1 MTAPCL
7 TTRSGYSHRQLKND
21 QKRNF
26 SAKVSPVQVCPPKAD
41 QIQTTVLPN
50 KLVVTSID
58 SSYPISRVS
67 ILFRAGSRN
76 ETPQNIGASHVV
88 RVTAGLTNK
97 NSSYFGVTR
106 NLQQIGASLTTTADR
121 EVVSYTLEGLPNT
134 FDIGLKYLAD
144 VSTKQVFKP
153 WEVLDLLPRLK
164 YELAGIP
171 PQVRVLDLLN
181 KAAYRTGLGN
191 TLFCPKRLVGN
202 HNSETLQHYV
212 NSLFTTNRSAVA
224 GVGVDH
230 GELVAFAQNLEL
242 ESGAGPS
249 ASGRY
254 YGGEIRKEKHSD
266 LAHVAVAAEGA
277 SLANE
282 KDALAFAILRYIL
295 GAGPSIKWGGSPSP
309 LYKSVSEAVGGLPFA
324 VSALNVVEAAVKQL
338 CCLSLTPADIARGKA
353 QLKAS
358 VLLGTEGGTDLLE
371 DIGNQAVLLGK
382 VISPSQVVAAIDGVT
397 SADINAAYKKVTQGK
412 LTLAAYV
419 CILFDF
425 QGIDINHKYDRKVRR
440 TKPKSQDVYLRLLV
454 KLYRFLARRTKAK
467 FNKIILKRLFM
478 SKINRPPI
486 SLARIVRL
494 MKKPGRE
501 GLITVVVGTVTD
513 DQRIFEIPK
522 LTVCALRATEKA
534 RARIL
539 KAGGEIITFDQLAL
553 RAPTGKKTVLMQ
565 GRRNAREAVKHFG
578 LAPGVPHSHT
588 KPYVRSKGRKF
599 ERARGRRRSCG
610 YKK

>member
-1 MTAPCL
+1 MSCSTPGLAI
-7 TTRSGYSHRQLKND
+7 RSEKQLE
-21 QKRNF
+21 R
-26 SAKVSPVQVCPPKAD
+26 S
-41 QIQTTVLPN
+41 
-50 KLVVTSID
+50 
-58 SSYPISRVS
+58 
-67 ILFRAGSRN
+67 RAGSRN

-202 HNSETLQHYV
+202 HNSETV
-212 NSLFTTNRSAVA
+212 PTTLRKLPVH
-224 GVGVDH
+224 DKP
-230 GELVAFAQNLEL
+230 F
-242 ESGAGPS
+242 SGS
-249 ASGRY
+249 
-254 YGGEIRKEKHSD
+254 
-266 LAHVAVAAEGA
+266 

-324 VSALNVVEAAVKQL
+324 VSALNVSYSDSGLFGFLASAPPQIAGQVVEAAVKQL

-382 VISPSQVVAAIDGVT
+382 VTSPSQVVAAIDGIT
-397 SADINAAYKKVTQGK
+397 SADINAAYKKVTLGK

>member
-1 MTAPCL
+1 MPLKYPGLAVSAPPLLGGPDLREFHLPRVML
-7 TTRSGYSHRQLKND
+7 TEDKLK
-21 QKRNF
+21 KRNF
-26 SAKVSPVQVCPPKAD
+26 SAKVSPAQVCTPKAS

-76 ETPQNIGASHVV
+76 EIPQNIGASHMV

-191 TLFCPKRLVGN
+191 TLFCPKRLVGK

-230 GELVAFAQNLEL
+230 GELVAFAQTLDL

-249 ASGRY
+249 TSGQY
-254 YGGEIRKEKHSD
+254 YGGEIRKEKYSD

-309 LYKSVSEAVGGLPFA
+309 LYKSVSEAVGSLPFA
-324 VSALNVVEAAVKQL
+324 VSALNVSYSDSGLFGFLASAPPQIAGQVVEAAVKQL

-358 VLLGTEGGTDLLE
+358 VLLGTEGGTNLLE

-382 VISPSQVVAAIDGVT
+382 VTSPSQVVAAIDGVT
-397 SADINAAYKKVTQGK
+397 SADISA
-412 LTLAAYV
+412 
-419 CILFDF
+419 
-425 QGIDINHKYDRKVRR
+425 GIDINHKYDRKVRR

-454 KLYRFLARRTKAK
+454 K
-467 FNKIILKRLFM
+467 
-478 SKINRPPI
+478 
-486 SLARIVRL
+486 
-494 MKKPGRE
+494 
-501 GLITVVVGTVTD
+501 
-513 DQRIFEIPK
+513 
-522 LTVCALRATEKA
+522 VCALRATEKA

-539 KAGGEIITFDQLAL
+539 KAGGEIITFDQLAI

>member
-1 MTAPCL
+1 MI
-7 TTRSGYSHRQLKND
+7 SRQVIYTQEYLD
-21 QKRNF
+21 QIKRNF
-26 SAKVSPVQVCPPKAD
+26 SAKVSPVQVCPPKAGE
-41 QIQTTVLPN
+41 IQTTVLPN

-67 ILFRAGSRN
+67 ILFSLCFSSCRAGSRN

-230 GELVAFAQNLEL
+230 SELVAFAQNLEL

-249 ASGRY
+249 ASGQY
-254 YGGEIRKEKHSD
+254 YGGEIRKEKFSD
-266 LAHVAVAAEGA
+266 LAHVAVATEGA

-324 VSALNVVEAAVKQL
+324 VSALNVSYSDSGLFGFLASAPPQIAGQVRVVEAAVKQL

-382 VISPSQVVAAIDGVT
+382 VTSPSQVVAAIDGIT
-397 SADINAAYKKVTQGK
+397 SADINAAYKKVTLGK
-412 LTLAAYV
+412 LTLAAYGQIHCV
-419 CILFDF
+419 
-425 QGIDINHKYDRKVRR
+425 
-440 TKPKSQDVYLRLLV
+440 PYL
-454 KLYRFLARRTKAK
+454 
-467 FNKIILKRLFM
+467 
-478 SKINRPPI
+478 
-486 SLARIVRL
+486 
-494 MKKPGRE
+494 
-501 GLITVVVGTVTD
+501 
-513 DQRIFEIPK
+513 
-522 LTVCALRATEKA
+522 
-534 RARIL
+534 
-539 KAGGEIITFDQLAL
+539 DQL
-553 RAPTGKKTVLMQ
+553 
-565 GRRNAREAVKHFG
+565 
-578 LAPGVPHSHT
+578 
-588 KPYVRSKGRKF
+588 
-599 ERARGRRRSCG
+599 
-610 YKK
+610 